1 MKRRMDS
8 RSLFAL
14 TTMLLLWA
22 SAFAGIRMGLRAYS
36 PEHLALL
43 RFIVAS
49 AALGGYAI
57 VNRMRMPEWRD
68 IPAIALLGFLGITV
82 YHLALN
88 YGEVTVTAG
97 AASLLIALAPVF
109 MAILAILFLG
119 ERLRV
124 WGWLGIAVSFL
135 GGTLIVLGEGE
146 AVRLEP
152 GALLVLLAA
161 FTVSLYNVF
170 QKPYLGKYSPLQ
182 FTACSIWAGTLFM
195 LPFFPGLFQ
204 AVRAAPLEITLA
216 VVYLGIFPA
225 ALAYVLWAYLL
236 SRAPASLAGSFI
248 YLVPALSIFIAWA
261 WLQEVPSL
269 LSLGGGLLSL
279 VGVILV
285 NTRGM

>member
-14 TTMLLLWA
+14 TMMLLLWA
-22 SAFAGIRMGLRAYS
+22 SAFAGIRKGLRAYS